1 MKAIYKSVA
10 LLFGAMSLFSS
21 CEDFLTRDPQD
32 SYLLDGFLNTEAK
45 LDDYTKQVRGP
56 LTWNGFDDKFS
67 WCVGELYSGNVY
79 HNYADE
85 GQFHFM
91 EFTDNNSHISNGYT
105 SLYSVIA
112 KCNHIINDVPAIAEK
127 NGVSKEAIDKAVG
140 EAKMYRGMAY
150 FFLAEYWG
158 ATPIVLNNSKDVTE
172 DLGPQITKADRKSL
186 YTLIEKD
193 WQDAENLLPASRRAD
208 CRVWKAS
215 ATGMLTKLYVTM
227 ASCQADLDE
236 QGYYKCEDP
245 KGYYKKAIEKGE
257 ETIKLAGEEL
267 DMGFDEMFQP
277 GTQSPE
283 ILFALLFE
291 QGVYA
296 QGCSRQIQ
304 FARSKKL
311 AGNGDAYG
319 GEKGLTFSLLKSFEV
334 SDSRLRATSYYFG
347 DQAGISEYKGTETKS
362 DLSDVDVYKKETGLV
377 YTLNDGSQYYYFLNP
392 GKSLK
397 PTDENPD
404 LAPLYG
410 NEPMSA
416 VFNHCRKF
424 VYSVKPLN
432 SPFSINLTIPLLRL
446 ADVYLL
452 IAEAKMGIATDDPSL
467 ETEAGV
473 AEINKVRARA
483 SLPAVT
489 KVAFCKPD
497 DYVENMYVG
506 KAVVVDSTGAE
517 VAIDAQK
524 GSWNLTYDLMLERRH
539 EFALENQN
547 WLDIKRLYYRNPSKA
562 IEYIKQQDRSC
573 TFGEKYQAGKADDR
587 GNLSTYQ
594 RQYIINALSVKAHN
608 LNNAQKEQAKEGQIN
623 YDNLTF
629 FLPIPASVPHTS
641 VLSEIRDYSEQIKNG
656 EYPY

>member
-1 MKAIYKSVA
+1 
-10 LLFGAMSLFSS
+10 
-21 CEDFLTRDPQD
+21 
-32 SYLLDGFLNTEAK
+32 
-45 LDDYTKQVRGP
+45 
-56 LTWNGFDDKFS
+56 
-67 WCVGELYSGNVY
+67 
-79 HNYADE
+79 
-85 GQFHFM
+85 
-91 EFTDNNSHISNGYT
+91 
-105 SLYSVIA
+105 
-112 KCNHIINDVPAIAEK
+112 
-127 NGVSKEAIDKAVG
+127 
-140 EAKMYRGMAY
+140 
-150 FFLAEYWG
+150 
-158 ATPIVLNNSKDVTE
+158 
-172 DLGPQITKADRKSL
+172 
-186 YTLIEKD
+186 
-193 WQDAENLLPASRRAD
+193 
-208 CRVWKAS
+208 
-215 ATGMLTKLYVTM
+215 
-227 ASCQADLDE
+227 
-236 QGYYKCEDP
+236 
-245 KGYYKKAIEKGE
+245 
-257 ETIKLAGEEL
+257 
-267 DMGFDEMFQP
+267 
-277 GTQSPE
+277 
-283 ILFALLFE
+283 
-291 QGVYA
+291 
-296 QGCSRQIQ
+296 
-304 FARSKKL
+304 
-311 AGNGDAYG
+311 
-319 GEKGLTFSLLKSFEV
+319 
-334 SDSRLRATSYYFG
+334 
-347 DQAGISEYKGTETKS
+347 
-362 DLSDVDVYKKETGLV
+362 
-377 YTLNDGSQYYYFLNP
+377 LNP

-452 IAEAKMGIATDDPSL
+452 VAEAKMGIATDDPSL

-497 DYVENMYVG
+497 DYVEDMYVG

-517 VAIDAQK
+517 VAIDAKK

-562 IEYIKQQDRSC
+562 VEYIKQQDRSC

-587 GNLSTYQ
+587 GNLSSYQ

-608 LNNAQKEQAKEGQIN
+608 LNNAQKEQAEEGKIN

>member
-32 SYLLDGFLNTEAK
+32 SYLLEEFLNTDAK
-45 LDDYTKQVRGP
+45 VDDYTTQIYGP

-91 EFTDNNSHISNGYT
+91 EFTNNNSHIANGYT

-127 NGVSKEAIDKAVG
+127 NGVSQDIIRKVVG
-140 EAKMYRGMAY
+140 EAKMFRGMAY
-150 FFLAEYWG
+150 FYLAEYWG
-158 ATPIVLNNSKDVTE
+158 ATPIVLDNNKDVAN
-172 DLGPQITKADRKSL
+172 DFAPQITKADRKSL

-193 WQDAENLLPASRRAD
+193 WMEALSLLPSDRQPD
-208 CRVWKAS
+208 FRVYKAS
-215 ATGMLTKLYVTM
+215 AAGMLTKLYVTM

-236 QGYYKCEDP
+236 PGSYKCDNP
-245 KGYYKKAIEKGE
+245 DYYYGKALEFADTTFKY
-257 ETIKLAGEEL
+257 AGKEL
-267 DMGFDEMFQP
+267 DYGFDEMFQP
-277 GTQSPE
+277 GSTSSE
-283 ILFALLFE
+283 ILFALRFE

-311 AGNGDAYG
+311 AAGGDAYG

-334 SDSRLRATSYYFG
+334 SDARLRATSYYFG
-347 DQAGISEYKGTETKS
+347 TNAGISEYKGSESAS
-362 DLSDVDVYKKETGLV
+362 DLSDIDVYDGKTDLA
-377 YTLNDGSQYYYFLNP
+377 YTLNDGSKYYYFLNP

-397 PTDENPD
+397 PTEDREE
-404 LAPLYG
+404 LAPIYG

-424 VYSVKPLN
+424 VYSVKPLD
-432 SPFSINLTIPLLRL
+432 SPFSIDLTIPLLRL
-446 ADVYLL
+446 SDVYLL
-452 IAEAKMGIATDDPSL
+452 AAEAKMGINASDVEK
-467 ETEAGV
+467 ETEEGIEYV
-473 AEINKVRARA
+473 NTVRARA
-483 SLPAVT
+483 GLPAIT
-489 KVAFCKPD
+489 KIAFCMPD
-497 DYVENMYVG
+497 EYVEKMYTG
-506 KAVVVDSTGAE
+506 KAVVDDPDGKQVSIEASCE
-517 VAIDAQK
+517 
-524 GSWNLTYDLMLERRH
+524 SWNLTYDLMLERRH

-547 WLDIKRLYYRNPSKA
+547 WLDIKRLYYRDPAKA
-562 IEYIKQQDRSC
+562 VQYIKEQDRSC
-573 TFGEKYQAGKADDR
+573 TFGEKYQATKKDDR
-587 GNLSTYQ
+587 GNLSSYQ
-594 RQYIINALSVKAHN
+594 RQYIINALSAKAHDIN
-608 LNNAQKEQAKEGQIN
+608 SAQKEQAKEGKIN

-629 FLPIPASVPHTS
+629 FLPVPASVPQTAS
-641 VLSEIRDYSEQIKNG
+641 LSQVNDYSEQIKNG

>member
-1 MKAIYKSVA
+1 MKAIYKSIA
-10 LLFGAMSLFSS
+10 LLFGAMSIFSS

-32 SYLLDGFLNTEAK
+32 SYLLDGYLNTDAK
-45 LDDYTKQVRGP
+45 LKDYTTQIYGP

-79 HNYADE
+79 HNFADE

-91 EFTDNNSHISNGYT
+91 EFTDNNSHIANGYT

-112 KCNHIINDVPAIAEK
+112 RCNHIINEVPEIARR
-127 NGVSKEAIDKAVG
+127 NGVSEDAIKTAVG
-140 EAKMYRGMAY
+140 EAKMFRGMAY

-158 ATPIVLNNSKDVTE
+158 ATPIVLDNSKDVAG
-172 DLGPQITKADRKSL
+172 DLAPEVTKANRKSL
-186 YTLIEKD
+186 YKLIEMD
-193 WQDAENLLPASRRAD
+193 WKDAEEMLPETRQPD
-208 CRVWKAS
+208 CRAWKAS
-215 ATGMLTKLYVTM
+215 ATGMLAKLYVTM
-227 ASCQADLDE
+227 ASCQANLDDE
-236 QGYYKCEDP
+236 GSYKCDDP
-245 KGYYKKAIEKGE
+245 KAYYNKAIEKGE
-257 ETIKLAGEEL
+257 ETIKLAGEDL
-267 DMGFDEMFQP
+267 DLGFDEMFQP
-277 GTQSPE
+277 GTESPE
-283 ILFALLFE
+283 ILLALRFE

-311 AGNGDAYG
+311 AGGGDAYG

-334 SDSRLRATSYYFG
+334 SDNRLRATSYYFG
-347 DQAGISEYKGTETKS
+347 TRAGISKYEGTDKAS
-362 DLSDVDVYKKETGLV
+362 DLSDMDVYGKKTDLV

-397 PTDENPD
+397 PTDDEPD

-410 NEPMSA
+410 SEPMSA

-424 VYSVKPLN
+424 VYSVKPLD

-452 IAEAKMGIATDDPSL
+452 VAEAKMGIETDDPSL
-467 ETEAGV
+467 ETSAGITEV
-473 AEINKVRARA
+473 NKVRARA
-483 SLPAVT
+483 GLPEIT
-489 KVAFCKPD
+489 KIAFCMPD
-497 DYVENMYVG
+497 EYVADMYKG
-506 KAVVVDSTGAE
+506 KATVEDVDGVPQNIEASCE
-517 VAIDAQK
+517 
-524 GSWNLTYDLMLERRH
+524 SWNLTYDLMLERRH

-547 WLDIKRLYYRNPSKA
+547 WLDIKRLYYRDPKKA
-562 IEYIKQQDRSC
+562 VEYIKQQDRSC

-587 GNLSTYQ
+587 GNLSCYQ
-594 RQYIINALSVKAHN
+594 RQYIINALSVKAN
-608 LNNAQKEQAKEGQIN
+608 AINPAQKPQAEEGKIN

-641 VLSEIRDYSEQIKNG
+641 TLSQVKDYCDALEKG